1 MSYRTRACSGAFCL
15 AALLGGTACSVNHA
29 GLLSDGSVQT
39 DGGGGVGGGAGGGGR
54 GGGGGSGVGGV
65 GGGVAGASGGGAAG
79 IGGGGGAGAAGTGG
93 AGGASVPSCAS
104 FPQARSF
111 VTPTDGLT
119 HCYWTHREELIWL
132 ESEQRCES
140 EQGTLVSILS
150 EEENAFV
157 LDLIDDANLFS
168 TFDLNSRIWLGG
180 TDDKAGDDRTLA
192 GNYRWITGEPWAY
205 DNWNNSG
212 GGNEPDGECVSC
224 LPSNLGCHCSHR
236 LTMGPS
242 GRWYDRWEGDAR
254 RFVCEALAR

>member
-1 MSYRTRACSGAFCL
+1 
-15 AALLGGTACSVNHA
+15 VNHA
-29 GLLSDGSVQT
+29 GLLSDGSVQA
-39 DGGGGVGGGAGGGGR
+39 DGAGGAGGGAGVGSGGAGI
-54 GGGGGSGVGGV
+54 GGGGRG
-65 GGGVAGASGGGAAG
+65 GGGVAGASGGAGGGDTGGAGGTAG
-79 IGGGGGAGAAGTGG
+79 TAGGGGTAGTGGGGG

-119 HCYWTHREELIWL
+119 HCYWGHRDELTWL
-132 ESEQRCES
+132 ESSQRCES

-150 EEENAFV
+150 AQENAFV
-157 LDLIDDANLFS
+157 LNLLDDANLFS
-168 TFDLNSRIWLGG
+168 MFDLNSRITLGG
-180 TDDKAGDDRTLA
+180 TDDKAGDDPTLA
-192 GNYRWITGEPWAY
+192 GDYRWVTGEPWDY

-242 GRWYDRWEGDAR
+242 GRWYDRWEGEAR